1 MTVCK
6 FCKVSGRVQG
16 VFFRDSTRKLA
27 MDLGICGYARNLTN
41 GSVEVLACGEE
52 EAVNKLCEW
61 LWQGPPQS
69 RVSQVVCVDHET
81 RVLEGFSI
89 A

>member
-1 MTVCK
+1 MVCK
-6 FCKVSGRVQG
+6 RCIVSGRVQG
-16 VFFRDSTRKLA
+16 VFFRDSTRKRA
-27 MDLGICGYARNLTN
+27 IELGVAGYVKNLLN
-41 GSVEVLACGEE
+41 GKVEVLACGDE

-69 RVSQVVCVDHET
+69 RVTQVACEKHERLIIDDFT
-81 RVLEGFSI
+81 I